1 MYIYVRYPDFTWQNQ
16 SWLFI
21 GSTDA
26 EVEVPILWPPDAK
39 NWLAGKDPD
48 AGKDWRQEE
57 KGTTEDEMVGWYHW
71 LDEHE
76 FGQALGADDGKGSLA
91 CYSTWGH
98 KELDTT
104 EQLNWHFWGK
114 QTSFL

>member
-1 MYIYVRYPDFTWQNQ
+1 MLNSQKLFIYVYIYVCYSDFTWQNQ

-48 AGKDWRQEE
+48 AAERLKAGGEGDYR
-57 KGTTEDEMVGWYHW
+57 G
-71 LDEHE
+71 
-76 FGQALGADDGKGSLA
+76 
-91 CYSTWGH
+91 
-98 KELDTT
+98 
-104 EQLNWHFWGK
+104 
-114 QTSFL
+114 